1 MNCITDN
8 LRAAMD
14 SLSARYNDSGISEW
28 GSSKEKIDDVLSPN
42 DWRMKE
48 IIKFRE
54 RIESSD
60 VSRKQRAINKIR
72 SELKRLNIT
81 DDEAKI
87 RKLYESGLG
96 NNRIKAITGIPL
108 TRIDQQINEY
118 RRAHSGYM
126 KTKNF
131 TTYVDALVLLRSGM
145 DVKPTSRAFKNS
157 YR

>member
-1 MNCITDN
+1 MDCITRD
-8 LRAAMD
+8 LTAALD
-14 SLSARYNDSGISEW
+14 SLSKRYNRSGIDEW
-28 GSSKEKIDDVLSPN
+28 GSSKEKIDDVLSPS

-48 IIKFRE
+48 IVKFRE
-54 RIESSD
+54 RIDSSEET
-60 VSRKQRAINKIR
+60 RKQRAINQIR

-87 RKLYESGLG
+87 KKLYEIGLG

-131 TTYVDALVLLRSGM
+131 TTYVDALVLLHSGM

>member
-28 GSSKEKIDDVLSPN
+28 GSAKEKIDDVLSPN

-60 VSRKQRAINKIR
+60 VSRK
-72 SELKRLNIT
+72 
-81 DDEAKI
+81 
-87 RKLYESGLG
+87 
-96 NNRIKAITGIPL
+96 
-108 TRIDQQINEY
+108 
-118 RRAHSGYM
+118 
-126 KTKNF
+126 
-131 TTYVDALVLLRSGM
+131 
-145 DVKPTSRAFKNS
+145 
-157 YR
+157 